1 MPAILTQ
8 TERND
13 ELSVL
18 LKSGWE
24 MVENRDAIYKK
35 FKFKSFIRAF
45 GWMSSIAII
54 AEKIDHHPEW
64 SNVYNTVEVTLTTHS
79 ANGLTK
85 LDLALAKKMDIQKNN

>member
-1 MPAILTQ
+1 MPTILTQ

-35 FKFKSFIRAF
+35 FKCFNSNIPD
-45 GWMSSIAII
+45 SSC
-54 AEKIDHHPEW
+54 
-64 SNVYNTVEVTLTTHS
+64 
-79 ANGLTK
+79 
-85 LDLALAKKMDIQKNN
+85 DL

>member
-24 MVENRDAIYKK
+24 MVA
-35 FKFKSFIRAF
+35 
-45 GWMSSIAII
+45 SSKECPASP
-54 AEKIDHHPEW
+54 APRPRF
-64 SNVYNTVEVTLTTHS
+64 VTL
-79 ANGLTK
+79 ACPEY
-85 LDLALAKKMDIQKNN
+85 I

>member
-35 FKFKSFIRAF
+35 FKFKSLLD
-45 GWMSSIAII
+45 
-54 AEKIDHHPEW
+54 EY
-64 SNVYNTVEVTLTTHS
+64 SNIWKWK
-79 ANGLTK
+79 NG
-85 LDLALAKKMDIQKNN
+85 

>member
-24 MVENRDAIYKK
+24 MVTVLQAKDGSYLAFFKK
-35 FKFKSFIRAF
+35 
-45 GWMSSIAII
+45 
-54 AEKIDHHPEW
+54 PL
-64 SNVYNTVEVTLTTHS
+64 N
-79 ANGLTK
+79 
-85 LDLALAKKMDIQKNN
+85 

>member
-24 MVENRDAIYKK
+24 MVENRVFWKNRKYTHAARKEKCSAD
-35 FKFKSFIRAF
+35 F
-45 GWMSSIAII
+45 G
-54 AEKIDHHPEW
+54 
-64 SNVYNTVEVTLTTHS
+64 TVLGASGGRFRTVFEEC
-79 ANGLTK
+79 
-85 LDLALAKKMDIQKNN
+85 